1 MKCIIVGAGN
11 FKENEIITEK
21 NDLIIAVD
29 GGYNYCRL
37 LNLEVDIL
45 IGDMDSLEIIPDNI
59 IKHVYNKEKDE
70 TDTYLAVHY
79 GIDQGYT
86 DFILYG
92 CLGGRIEHTIANI
105 QIIADLCKKGI
116 KIKIVD
122 ENTNIYMINKNEV
135 IEIEGLKKKYIS
147 IFSYSEKSTISLK
160 GFKYNV
166 VSKDIKN
173 DYPLGIDNETI
184 GTNGNIYVHNGL
196 VLVIERLIN

>member
-11 FKENEIITEK
+11 FNEKEILKEE

-29 GGYNYCRL
+29 GGYNYCSL

-45 IGDMDSLEIIPDNI
+45 IGDMDSLESIPENI
-59 IKHVYNKEKDE
+59 NKYIYNKEKDE
-70 TDTYLAVHY
+70 TDTYLAVQY
-79 GIDQGYT
+79 GIKQGFEE
-86 DFILYG
+86 FILYG
-92 CLGGRIEHTIANI
+92 CLGGRLEHTIANI

-122 ENTNIYMINKNEV
+122 ENTKIYMLNKNEAK
-135 IEIEGLKKKYIS
+135 EIEGLKNKYIS

-160 GFKYNV
+160 GLKYNV
-166 VSKDIKN
+166 LCKDITN

-184 GTNGNIYVHNGL
+184 GGNGNIYVHDGL

>member
-11 FKENEIITEK
+11 FNEKEILKEE

-29 GGYNYCRL
+29 GGFNYCSL

-45 IGDMDSLEIIPDNI
+45 IGDMDSLESIPENI
-59 IKHVYNKEKDE
+59 NKYIYNKEKDE
-70 TDTYLAVHY
+70 TDTYLAVQY
-79 GIDQGYT
+79 GIKQG
-86 DFILYG
+86 FEEFVLYG
-92 CLGGRIEHTIANI
+92 CLGGRLEHTIANI

-122 ENTNIYMINKNEV
+122 ENTKIYMLNKNEAK
-135 IEIEGLKKKYIS
+135 EIEGLKNKYIS

-160 GFKYNV
+160 GLKYNV
-166 VSKDIKN
+166 LCKDITN

-184 GTNGNIYVHNGL
+184 GGNGNIYVHDGL

>member
-11 FKENEIITEK
+11 FNEKEIIKEE

-29 GGYNYCRL
+29 GGYNYCSL

-45 IGDMDSLEIIPDNI
+45 IGDMDSLESIPENI
-59 IKHVYNKEKDE
+59 NKYIYNKEKDE
-70 TDTYLAVHY
+70 TDTYLAVQY
-79 GIDQGYT
+79 GIKQGFEE
-86 DFILYG
+86 FILYG
-92 CLGGRIEHTIANI
+92 CLGGRLEHTIANI

-116 KIKIVD
+116 KIEIVD
-122 ENTNIYMINKNEV
+122 ENTKIYMLNKNEAK
-135 IEIEGLKKKYIS
+135 EIEGLKNKYIS

-160 GFKYNV
+160 GLKYNV
-166 VSKDIKN
+166 LCKDITN

-184 GTNGNIYVHNGL
+184 GGNGNIYVHDGL

>member
-11 FKENEIITEK
+11 FNEKEILKEE

-29 GGYNYCRL
+29 GGYNYCSL

-45 IGDMDSLEIIPDNI
+45 IGDMDSLESIPENI
-59 IKHVYNKEKDE
+59 NKYIYNKEKDE
-70 TDTYLAVHY
+70 TDTYLAVQY
-79 GIDQGYT
+79 GIKQG
-86 DFILYG
+86 FEEFVLYG
-92 CLGGRIEHTIANI
+92 CLGGRLEHTIANI

-116 KIKIVD
+116 KVKIVD
-122 ENTNIYMINKNEV
+122 ENTKIYMLNKNEV
-135 IEIEGLKKKYIS
+135 NEIEGLKNKYIS

-160 GFKYNV
+160 GLKYNV
-166 VSKDIKN
+166 LCKDITN

-184 GTNGNIYVHNGL
+184 GGNGYIYVHDGL

>member
-11 FKENEIITEK
+11 FNEKEILKEE

-29 GGYNYCRL
+29 GGYNYCCL

-45 IGDMDSLEIIPDNI
+45 IGDMDSLESIPENI
-59 IKHVYNKEKDE
+59 NKYIYNKEKDE
-70 TDTYLAVHY
+70 TDTYLAVQY
-79 GIDQGYT
+79 GIKQGFEE
-86 DFILYG
+86 FILYG
-92 CLGGRIEHTIANI
+92 CLGGRLEHTIANI

-116 KIKIVD
+116 KIEIVD
-122 ENTNIYMINKNEV
+122 ENTKIYMLNKNEAK
-135 IEIEGLKKKYIS
+135 EIEGLKNKYIS

-160 GFKYNV
+160 GLKYNV
-166 VSKDIKN
+166 LCKDITN

-184 GTNGNIYVHNGL
+184 GGNGNIYVHDGL

>member
-29 GGYNYCRL
+29 GGYNYCKL

-59 IKHVYNKEKDE
+59 IKHIYNKEKDE

-147 IFSYSEKSTISLK
+147 IFSYSGKSTISLK

-166 VSKDIKN
+166 ASKDITN